1 MAKAKSAKFINKF
14 SQQAKLAGAR
24 LTDKHINLAVT
35 GLSQSG
41 KTAFISSLMNQLL
54 EVNENAQLPF
64 FSTHREGRIIG
75 VKRSTQMD
83 ITTSRF
89 AYEDA
94 ITGLS
99 EQPAK
104 WPQSTTG
111 ISQVRLLIRYKKKRG
126 LAKWL
131 SEDGCLTLDIT
142 DYPGEWLLDL
152 PLLDM
157 DFTQWCEHCATE
169 LREVKRAELS
179 AELRLQIDNLDLNA
193 QGDERLLQTIAENYA
208 AYLRQCQLAGFQLLQ
223 PGRFLLP
230 GELSGA
236 PVLHFFPVSKSQLNM
251 QNVDL
256 TKLKKGSNIALLV
269 DRFEQYKQQVIRP
282 FYLQHFKRFDRQII
296 LVDCLGALNRGY
308 HSYHD
313 LQKALNWLMGSF
325 AYGPSNILKRLFKPK
340 IDKLIFAASKADHI
354 TSDQQSNLVKLL
366 DSMLSDARKQ
376 LQFEG
381 VVTESTLIA
390 AIKASKNGVIQSD
403 GEDIA
408 VVQGLTE
415 DGRSLTLFPGEV
427 PTQCPQPEFW
437 HKQQF
442 EFPRFAAPRLKA
454 GDAIAH
460 IRMDQVIDFMLA
472 DKLQ

>member
-1 MAKAKSAKFINKF
+1 MAKANSTSLFNKLG
-14 SQQAKLAGAR
+14 QQAKLAGAR
-24 LTDKHINLAVT
+24 LADKHINLAVT
-35 GLSQSG
+35 GLSKSG
-41 KTAFISSLMNQLL
+41 KTAFITSLMNQLL
-54 EVNENAQLPF
+54 EANENAQLPF
-64 FSTHREGRIIG
+64 FSSHREGRIIG
-75 VKRSTQMD
+75 VKRSAQMD
-83 ITTSRF
+83 VTTSRF
-89 AYEDA
+89 AYDDA
-94 ITGLS
+94 IEGLS
-99 EQPAK
+99 AHPPR

-126 LAKWL
+126 IAKWL

-152 PLLDM
+152 PLLEM
-157 DFTQWCEHCATE
+157 DFATWCEHCAKE
-169 LREVKRAELS
+169 LRESQRATLS
-179 AELRLQIDNLDLNA
+179 TEVRAQIDSLDLNGS
-193 QGDERLLQTIAENYA
+193 GDESQLQKIAESYA
-208 AYLRQCQLAGFQLLQ
+208 AYLKQSQLAGFQLLQ

-230 GELSGA
+230 GELAGA
-236 PVLHFFPVSKSQLNM
+236 PVLHFFPVSQSQLNM

-269 DRFEQYKQQVIRP
+269 ERFEQYKQHVIRP
-282 FYLQHFKRFDRQII
+282 FYQQHFKRFDRQII

-325 AYGPSNILKRLFKPK
+325 AYGSSNILKRLFKPK

-354 TSDQQSNLVKLL
+354 TPDQQSNLVKLL
-366 DSMLSDARKQ
+366 DSMLRDARKQ
-376 LQFEG
+376 LLFDG

-390 AIKASKNGVIQSD
+390 ALKASKHGTTQVNGESV
-403 GEDIA
+403 A

-427 PTQCPQPEFW
+427 PIQCPQPSFW
-437 HKQQF
+437 QKQKF
-442 EFPRFAAPRLKA
+442 EFPHFAAPQLKA
-454 GDAIAH
+454 GDALPH